1 VDVGTL
7 VTRAAARWP
16 DRIAVEGP
24 DSSGAQ
30 QQVTFAALGERV
42 VRLANALLDGL
53 GLRPGDRVLDLQ
65 TNTTT
70 YLETDLAIRAAGL
83 VRVALNYRL
92 HPSDWERI
100 AADCGAVALVHHVR
114 FTDDVAPL
122 VEQVGRD
129 RVVVTGVPSGT
140 PGSYEDLLA
149 RGSSATLPAP
159 SPDAFCGLHYSSGTT
174 GHPKGAQRTHRN
186 WVASVVN
193 MTQDVL
199 DGPPAADS
207 AYCHAGPITHTSGL
221 FVLPFLV
228 AGARQVIMPA
238 WDPEVFA
245 DAVIRRGVTHTAMVP
260 TMVSRLAALAANPGG
275 EATLAQ
281 VRERLRMLGYA
292 GAPMPAEQIRQAH
305 ALLTPNLVQYYG
317 LVEAIPPVTV
327 LDAADHATG
336 LGVSGD
342 GVSKEPC
349 PDLLTSAG
357 RPALGVELR
366 VVQPDDPDLQ
376 PLPPGEVGEVCTR
389 GDHVMAGYWNAGLRE
404 DLGKAVVDGWLRTGD
419 LGRMDDTGRLWLVDR
434 KGDMIITGGYNVY
447 PREVEEVVA
456 EVPGVGEV
464 AVVGVADADWGQQ
477 VVALYTVRNGEDVA
491 PEAVIE
497 HCRSRM
503 ASYKKPKVARR
514 VAAFP
519 LNSTGKIAKRVLR
532 DRLESGEALDGD
544 PA

>member
-1 VDVGTL
+1 VDIGTL
-7 VTRAAARWP
+7 VTRAARRWP
-16 DRIAVEGP
+16 DRLAVEGP
-24 DSSGAQ
+24 DAYGAQ
-30 QQVTFAALGERV
+30 QQLTFAALGDRV
-42 VRLANALLDGL
+42 VRLANALRDGL

-65 TNTTT
+65 GNTTT

-92 HPSDWERI
+92 HPTDWQRI
-100 AADCGAVALVHHVR
+100 ADDCGAAALVHHAR

-122 VEQVGRD
+122 AEGLGRD
-129 RVVVTGVPSGT
+129 RVVVTGAAPDDA
-140 PGSYEDLLA
+140 GSYEQLLTK
-149 RGSSATLPAP
+149 GSTALLPTP
-159 SPDAFCGLHYSSGTT
+159 GPDAFCGLHYSSGTT

-186 WVASVVN
+186 WFASVVN

-199 DGPPAADS
+199 GGPPTADA

-228 AGARQVIMPA
+228 AGARQVIMPG
-238 WDPEVFA
+238 WDPEVFV
-245 DAVIRRGVTHTAMVP
+245 DAVLNRGVTHTAMVP
-260 TMVSRLAALAANPGG
+260 TMVSRLAALASTGPG
-275 EATLAQ
+275 EAALSR

-305 ALLTPNLVQYYG
+305 ALLTPHLVQYYG

-327 LDAADHATG
+327 LDAADHAAG
-336 LGVSGD
+336 LGVD
-342 GVSKEPC
+342 GEPR

-366 VVQPDDPDLQ
+366 VVQPDDPELT
-376 PLPPGEVGEVCTR
+376 PLGPGEVGEVCTR
-389 GDHVMAGYWNAGLRE
+389 GDHVMAGYWNAGQRE

-456 EVPGVGEV
+456 EVEGVREV
-464 AVVGVADADWGQQ
+464 AVVGVADPDWGQQ
-477 VVALYTVRNGEDVA
+477 VVALYTVHDGREVA
-491 PEAVIE
+491 AETVIE

-503 ASYKKPKVARR
+503 ASYKKPK
-514 VAAFP
+514 AAHQVGSFP

-532 DRLESGEALDGD
+532 DRLERGVALDEE

>member
-24 DSSGAQ
+24 DASGTTQ
-30 QQVTFAALGERV
+30 QLTFAQLGDRV
-42 VRLANALLDGL
+42 VRLANALRHGL
-53 GLRPGDRVLDLQ
+53 GLQPGDRVLDLQ

-70 YLETDLAIRAAGL
+70 YLETDLAIRSAGL
-83 VRVALNYRL
+83 VRVALNHRL
-92 HPSDWERI
+92 HPTDWQRI
-100 AADCGAVALVHHVR
+100 ADDCGAVALIHHAR
-114 FTDDVAPL
+114 FSDDVAPIAGGL
-122 VEQVGRD
+122 GAG
-129 RVVVTGVPSGT
+129 RVVVTGVPAGN
-140 PGSYEDLLA
+140 PGSYDDLVAGGSTALLA
-149 RGSSATLPAP
+149 AP
-159 SPDAFCGLHYSSGTT
+159 DPDAFCGLHYSSGTT

-186 WVASVVN
+186 WFASVVN
-193 MTQDVL
+193 MTHDVL
-199 DGPPAADS
+199 GGPPAEDS

-228 AGARQVIMPA
+228 AGARQVIMPT
-238 WDPEVFA
+238 WDPEAFV
-245 DAVIRRGVTHTAMVP
+245 DAVLRRGVTHAAMVP
-260 TMVSRLAALAANPGG
+260 TMVSRLAALAGTPGG

-281 VRERLRMLGYA
+281 VRERLRMLAYA

-305 ALLTPNLVQYYG
+305 ALLTPHLVQYYG

-327 LDAADHATG
+327 LDAADHAAG
-336 LGVSGD
+336 LGVD
-342 GVSKEPC
+342 GEAQ

-366 VVQPDDPDLQ
+366 VVQPDDPDLR

-389 GDHVMAGYWNAGLRE
+389 GDHVMAGYWNSGSRA

-419 LGRMDDTGRLWLVDR
+419 LGRLDEAGRLWLVDR

-456 EVPGVGEV
+456 EVPGVGDV
-464 AVVGVADADWGQQ
+464 AVVGVADPDWGQQ
-477 VVALYTVRNGEDVA
+477 VVALFTVRDGHDVS

-497 HCRSRM
+497 YCRSRM
-503 ASYKKPKVARR
+503 ASYKKPKAAHR
-514 VAAFP
+514 VTAFP

-532 DRLESGEALDGD
+532 DRLESGLAADEELV
-544 PA
+544 

>member
-1 VDVGTL
+1 MDVGTL

-24 DSSGAQ
+24 DSSGTEQ
-30 QQVTFAALGERV
+30 QLTFSALGERV
-42 VRLANALLDGL
+42 VRLANGLRHGL
-53 GLRPGDRVLDLQ
+53 GLQPGDRVLDLQ

-70 YLETDLAIRAAGL
+70 YLETDLAIRAARL

-92 HPSDWERI
+92 HPSDWQRI
-100 AADCGAVALVHHVR
+100 ATDCGAAALVHHVR
-114 FTDDVAPL
+114 FSDDVAPL
-122 VEQVGRD
+122 VDQVGAH
-129 RVVVTGVPSGT
+129 RVVVTGASSGT
-140 PGSYEDLLA
+140 PRSYEDLLA
-149 RGSSATLPAP
+149 RGSTATLPAP

-186 WVASVVN
+186 WFASVVN
-193 MTQDVL
+193 MTHDVL
-199 DGPPAADS
+199 GGPPAGDS

-228 AGARQVIMPA
+228 AGARQLILPG
-238 WDPEVFA
+238 WDPDVFA
-245 DAVIRRGVTHTAMVP
+245 DAVVHRGVTHTAMVP
-260 TMVSRLAALAANPGG
+260 TMVSRLAALATDPVG

-327 LDAADHATG
+327 LDAADHAAG
-336 LGVSGD
+336 LGVD
-342 GVSKEPC
+342 GEAR

-366 VVQPDDPDLQ
+366 VVQPDDPELR
-376 PLPPGEVGEVCTR
+376 PLAPGEVGEVCTR
-389 GDHVMAGYWNAGLRE
+389 GDHVMAGYWNAGHRE

-419 LGRMDDTGRLWLVDR
+419 LGRLDDAGRLWLVDR

-464 AVVGVADADWGQQ
+464 AVLGVADPDWGQQ
-477 VVALYTVRNGEDVA
+477 VVAVYTVRDGRDVS
-491 PEAVIE
+491 PDAVIE

-503 ASYKKPKVARR
+503 ASYKKPKVAHR
-514 VAAFP
+514 VDAFP

-532 DRLESGEALDGD
+532 DRLEAGLAPDEERV
-544 PA
+544 